1 MADRQLI
8 ARLAVAA
15 IVVAGLAGVVLVLNS
30 GDEQSPQNVAVVG
43 EPAAAG
49 PSSTRLP
56 DRTVTQTPPAEAR
69 QANGDWQITYELA
82 GTGTA
87 TVVYDENGLGLVHQ
101 ELSVALPWRKELTW
115 LNTGVPPRVQLQG
128 QGDGQVE
135 CRVAVRGAVVTSQKA
150 AKGEVA
156 TCEGKLTP

>member
-8 ARLAVAA
+8 ARLAVAG

-30 GDEQSPQNVAVVG
+30 GDDAPPQTVAVVG
-43 EPAAAG
+43 EPAAAA

-56 DRTVTQTPPAEAR
+56 DQTITQTPSAELKP
-69 QANGDWQITYELA
+69 ANGDWQITYELT

-87 TVVYDENGLGLVHQ
+87 TIVYDENGLGLVHQ
-101 ELSVALPWRKELTW
+101 ELSVPLPWRKELTW
-115 LNTGVPPRVQLQG
+115 QNTGVPPHVQVQG
-128 QGDGQVE
+128 QGDGQLE

-150 AKGEVA
+150 AKGDVA